1 MYLQILK
8 SYISGYVRVIT
19 EGYFI
24 ERLIN
29 SCLKSGIFIWNSKRK
44 RATILETNVKIKD
57 FKKFVKIAKQSKCRI
72 KIKQKRGIPFIFNK
86 YKKRKTFL
94 IFLYIIIIGIFL
106 LSNFIWNIEIEG
118 NENISEEEIIG
129 TLKKEGLKIGTL
141 KNKIDTKEI
150 VDKMRL
156 DRDDLAWCGIEL
168 KGTNAIVK
176 IVEAYRK
183 PEIIEEDDYC
193 NIIAKKD
200 GIIVKINATN
210 GTPIVKEGDV
220 VKSGTVLIGG
230 WLEGKH
236 TGINYVHANGKIMAK
251 VWYTQNEKVELEQ
264 EIASRTQNTE
274 NKFSVRINN
283 FTINFYK
290 TLSKFEKYDT
300 IEEIKKLKIFSNFY
314 LPIELVKTTNYELK
328 DERIVLTKEQAKE
341 KAVTNAKELLNEQI
355 GNSKNILNT
364 YINYN
369 ETENYVEAQVIYE
382 ILEEI
387 GTKEK
392 IVFWKE
398 ENIWKKEV

>member
-118 NENISEEEIIG
+118 NENISEEETIG

-193 NIIAKKD
+193 NNIAKKD

-392 IVFWKE
+392 IVF
-398 ENIWKKEV
+398 

>member
-355 GNSKNILNT
+355 VNSKNILNT

-392 IVFWKE
+392 IVF
-398 ENIWKKEV
+398 

>member
-29 SCLKSGIFIWNSKRK
+29 SCLKSGIFIWNSKKK
-44 RATILETNVKIKD
+44 RATILETKVKIKD

-183 PEIIEEDDYC
+183 PEMIEEDDYC

-398 ENIWKKEV
+398 ENLWKKEV

>member
-398 ENIWKKEV
+398 ENLWKKEV